1 MIASPSIIRAV
12 NSSYRDFKITMV
24 KDSGLAPFITGE
36 MRKDIFMHWLKIEC
50 GIYVEPIEQHRPARY
65 KIVDEEKYAMFV
77 LKWS

>member
-1 MIASPSIIRAV
+1 MIASKSLIQAV
-12 NSSYRDFKITMV
+12 NSSYRDFKMTMV
-24 KDSGLAPFITGE
+24 QDSGLAPFITGE

-50 GIYVEPIEQHRPARY
+50 GIYVEPIQDQMRPRF